1 MTNKILLDA
10 NTLLTK
16 KSGVGFYT
24 EKIANELINN
34 QNDFETYFHF
44 NNYFTND
51 IGKKNVKL
59 SIFNRFFF
67 KNIKLK
73 HFLNS
78 RSIRNFIKKKNIKIF
93 HQPNFIT
100 YDTGITNIS
109 TIHDLS
115 FLFYP
120 NFFLK
125 DEIYFFEKF
134 FEKSLKLNSKIIV
147 HSNTIKKELN
157 RHFNFPTKNI
167 EVIYEDLRNT
177 FKVLEKEKC
186 KNFLTKYNLKY
197 KKFFLVLGTLE
208 LRKNHEKIINIY
220 KKLNDNIKLNYPL
233 VISGM
238 KGRYAEKVLDSIK
251 NTKNCYYIDYLD
263 EKLLNECYSSA
274 KILFYPS
281 IYEGFGIPPLESMAC
296 GTPPMVSNLEVFN
309 EIMQDSCI
317 ALDLQNEDIWIEKIN
332 ELLNSEELYQIYV
345 QRGLKKSRNF
355 KKGNTIRKILDLYGK
370 LF

>member
-1 MTNKILLDA
+1 MSKILLDA
-10 NTLLTK
+10 TTLLSE

-24 EKIANELINN
+24 KKIADALMSK
-34 QNDFETYFHF
+34 QNDFAPYFHL
-44 NNYFTND
+44 NNYFSEN
-51 IGKKNVKL
+51 INKNGTKTSTINRIL
-59 SIFNRFFF
+59 FKSIDLKYFIIS
-67 KNIKLK
+67 KN
-73 HFLNS
+73 
-78 RSIRNFIKKKNIKIF
+78 IRNFIKKKNIKLF

-100 YDTGITNIS
+100 YDTGIISIS
-109 TIHDLS
+109 TIHDLA
-115 FLFYP
+115 FLYYP

-125 DEIYFFEKF
+125 DENYFFEKF
-134 FEKSLKLNSKIIV
+134 FEKNLKLNSKIIV
-147 HSNTIKKELN
+147 HSNTVKKELN
-157 RHFNFPTKNI
+157 RYFNFPTKNI
-167 EVIYEDLRNT
+167 EVIYEDLRYP

-186 KNFLTKYNLKY
+186 KNFLAKYNLKY

-208 LRKNHEKIINIY
+208 LRKNHEAIINIY
-220 KKLNDNIKLNYPL
+220 KKLNDNVKSNYPL
-233 VISGM
+233 IIAGM
-238 KGRYAEKVLDSIK
+238 KGRYAEKILDTIK
-251 NTKNCYYIDYLD
+251 YTKNCYYIDYLD

-355 KKGNTIRKILDLYGK
+355 KKGNTIRKILDLYSK